1 MINDLIHGE
10 TWLASEAKDIDA
22 ISEIEY
28 RNLWRVYEAIK
39 DHRNAFCD
47 TAGAEKARMYFETKV
62 TYPTNI
68 TGFMLR
74 LDYIVSVFFCSKM
87 EVHSTQISSHIKC

>member
-10 TWLASEAKDIDA
+10 TWLGSEAKDIDA

-39 DHRNAFCD
+39 DHRNAFAIRQPRRKRECIL
-47 TAGAEKARMYFETKV
+47 KQK
-62 TYPTNI
+62 
-68 TGFMLR
+68 
-74 LDYIVSVFFCSKM
+74 
-87 EVHSTQISSHIKC
+87 